1 MLSLAACLDLEE
13 EQLDVKTAFLHGDL
27 DEKIFM
33 RQLEGYVDKKYPE
46 HVCFLKR
53 SLYGLKQSPRLW
65 YQKFDKFVLSLRFK
79 RSEYNTCFYFASVAD
94 IPIYLLLYV
103 DDMLLI
109 CKSMDIIKSLKEDL
123 NSTFDMKD
131 LGHAKR
137 ILGMIIERDRNSFS
151 LKLHQRPY
159 LEKLVSRFGD
169 LNCKTVSLPFP
180 AHSDLNKSQC
190 PVTHSENV
198 KMESFP
204 YANAIGSI
212 MYVMI
217 STRPDLS
224 YAISVLSRYMSNPGY
239 EHWLAVKLLVA
250 YIASTLDIGLSYS
263 KRCNELDLIGYVD
276 ADFAREKDSRKS
288 TTAYYFTF
296 AKNCI
301 SWKSGLQSIVTL
313 STTESEYMVICDAF
327 KDGIWLQGL
336 VREAGL
342 SNSVVTIFSDSE
354 SAIYLCKN
362 PVFHGRT
369 KHIDVRYHF
378 IRDKVCEGAVK
389 LLKIETE
396 NNTSD
401 MGTKPVTVSKFKLCL
416 DLLHIS

>member
-1 MLSLAACLDLEE
+1 
-13 EQLDVKTAFLHGDL
+13 
-27 DEKIFM
+27 M
-33 RQLEGYVDKKYPE
+33 RQPEGYVDKKFPD

-65 YQKFDKFVLSLRFK
+65 YQKFDKFVLSLGFK
-79 RSEYNTCFYFASVAD
+79 RSEYDTCFYFASVD
-94 IPIYLLLYV
+94 SLPIYLLLYV
-103 DDMLLI
+103 DDMLQI
-109 CKSMDIIKSLKEDL
+109 CKSMDKIKSLKKDL
-123 NSTFDMKD
+123 NSAFDMKD

-151 LKLHQRPY
+151 LKLHQKPY

-180 AHSDLNKSQC
+180 AHFDLNKSQC
-190 PVTHSENV
+190 PVTQSEKV
-198 KMESFP
+198 KMEKFP

-212 MYVMI
+212 MYAMI

-239 EHWLAVKLLVA
+239 EHWLAVKWLVA

-263 KRCNELDLIGYVD
+263 KRCDELDLVGYVD
-276 ADFAREKDSRKS
+276 ADFARDKDSRKS

-301 SWKSGLQSIVTL
+301 AWKSGLQSIVTL
-313 STTESEYMVICDAF
+313 STTESEYMAICDAF
-327 KDGIWLQGL
+327 KEGIWLQGL

-342 SNSVVTIFSDSE
+342 SNNVVTIFSDSQ

-362 PVFHGRT
+362 PVFHDRT

-378 IRDKVCEGAVK
+378 IRDKVSEGVVK

-396 NNTSD
+396 SNPSD
-401 MGTKPVTVSKFKLCL
+401 MGTKAMSIWHCFFGIVLTLSYFHASQVTLSYYKLL
-416 DLLHIS
+416 